1 LDLDG
6 NFLIPQ
12 KKILKFFQI
21 FPASIVSWRSI
32 IFFFIPLILWSSC
45 AKKAITPVTV
55 LPPKI
60 PAIRVSITDQLSK
73 GTLSFINSYRLR
85 LEEANYLL
93 DSTLGDF
100 QVSWEN
106 QVLTFRSEFRYF
118 SFEQFER
125 IEFIPLEEGE
135 FNWQGIP
142 YKGKIA
148 FVKNGQSVIVINEL
162 LLPDYLQGVVPHEIP
177 SHSEEYYQAVISQT
191 IAAATY
197 AYYSIKNPTSA
208 FFDLYNDARDQI
220 YQGTRIKTPLVDKA
234 VVESMGIFLQ
244 NSSGQLVKVQYHST
258 CGGMIDYLPSN
269 PDSQQKLEIIK
280 DQSEQYV
287 HCELSPLY
295 RWVKQMTAQ
304 DLLDNLTS
312 MGLVTA
318 AQALNWKNQ
327 GFTLQ
332 LEILSRKSSGRVEKM
347 NVKLPDQEILLN
359 EWQIRRFLAD
369 KNGNPQSSS
378 LFILKSSPKDPEL
391 FYVIGA
397 GFGHGRGMCQWGAI
411 GQALRGKSY
420 QEILN
425 FYYPELQLRKLY

>member
-6 NFLIPQ
+6 NFLIPP
-12 KKILKFFQI
+12 KKILKFLQI
-21 FPASIVSWRSI
+21 LSADMVRWWKV
-32 IFFFIPLILWSSC
+32 IFLFILLILWSSC
-45 AKKAITPVTV
+45 AKKVITPVTV

-60 PAIRVSITDQLSK
+60 PAIRVSLTDSLSQ
-73 GTLSFINSYRLR
+73 GTLFFINPYQLP
-85 LEEANYLL
+85 LEEANYIL
-93 DSTLGDF
+93 DSTLGNF
-100 QVSWEN
+100 QVSWD
-106 QVLTFRSEFRYF
+106 QRVLTFRSDFRYF

-125 IEFIPLEEGE
+125 IEFIPLEAGE

-177 SHSEEYYQAVISQT
+177 SHSEEYYQAVVSQA

-197 AYYSIKNPTSA
+197 AYYSIKNPASA
-208 FFDLYNDARDQI
+208 FFDLYNDQRDQI

-234 VVESMGIFLQ
+234 VAESMGIFLQ

-258 CGGMIDYLPSN
+258 CGGMIDYLPIN
-269 PDSQQKLEIIK
+269 PDSQQKLTTIQ
-280 DQSEQYV
+280 DHSGASD

-304 DLLDNLTS
+304 DLLDNLMS
-312 MGLVTA
+312 MGLITA
-318 AQALNWKNQ
+318 GQELDWKNQ

-332 LEILSRKSSGRVEKM
+332 LEILSRKSSGRVEKLK
-347 NVKLPDQEILLN
+347 VKLPDQEILLN

-369 KNGNPQSSS
+369 KNGNPQASS
-378 LFILKSSPKDPEL
+378 LFILKISPKNPDQ

-397 GFGHGRGMCQWGAI
+397 GYGHGRGMCQWGAI
-411 GQALRGKSY
+411 GQALHGKSY

-425 FYYPELQLRKLY
+425 FYYPELHLKKLY